1 MVSFRWDASLGS
13 FIEKGVA
20 GVRDGTTSF
29 ITLGKG
35 TCLDLNGSGSV
46 TWTIPAISTD
56 KLLVGIKGNGTCK
69 IYSGSTSVTVTA
81 TTHFALQEIALV
93 SSGQTSVKIEWIS
106 GHIYISD
113 VILLYNEVTNKIDSF
128 KSRYEIKS
136 HLFEQ
141 KRNFL
146 FNTDLYINDTLRY
159 AKADGIVRV
168 PEDWIKGTGSY
179 KVEENA
185 DGTKYQECASD
196 GTTLKASN
204 QAYNIWEFDLYKGAD
219 LNLTNIRI
227 IQSGSGDDFYL
238 IQVNSNERIGFYRKS
253 TKLMSTTNSFI
264 DNNTWYKIKVTRN
277 SSINEY
283 VTGAVGTF
291 AIYIK
296 GGSFGNEYVLID
308 VSGGSGTN
316 PVLDN
321 TYTTSN
327 FFKVDTDAGDR
338 IGAITMYK

>member
-20 GVRDGTTSF
+20 GVRAGTTSF

-93 SSGQTSVKIEWIS
+93 SSSQTSVKIEWIS

-113 VILLYNEVTNKIDSF
+113 VILLYNEVTKKIDSF

-146 FNTDLYINDTLRY
+146 FNTDLYINDTLRD
-159 AKADGIVRV
+159 AKADGIVRT
-168 PEDWIKGTGSY
+168 PEDWIKLTGSY
-179 KVEENA
+179 KVGENA
-185 DGTKYQECASD
+185 DGTKYQECASN
-196 GTTLKASN
+196 GTTAKAST
-204 QAYNIWEFDLYKGAD
+204 QAYNIWEFALKKSGSASRVY
-219 LNLTNIRI
+219 I
-227 IQSGSGDDFYL
+227 ISGSGSISDSYL
-238 IQVNSNERIGFYRKS
+238 FFFGSDERVAFIGGSANIATAPNYIQENVHYRI
-253 TKLMSTTNSFI
+253 
-264 DNNTWYKIKVTRN
+264 KITRN
-277 SSINEY
+277 SILNEY

-296 GGSFGNEYVLID
+296 GGSFGTEYVLVD
-308 VSGGSGTN
+308 VTGGSGTN
-316 PVLDN
+316 PITEN
-321 TYTTSN
+321 TYTTSE
-327 FFKVDTDAGDR
+327 FFVADLDAGDK
-338 IGAITMYK
+338 IGAVTMYK